1 MKSFKEIK
9 NNYYFTSED
18 EKRLAS
24 IKQLMV
30 DNAEKTMQTVHEW
43 ILKLGRTS
51 QFFRSEERMSYVAMA
66 RKEWFIDL
74 FSGVYD
80 TKYYEKL
87 IKIGQTH
94 VKFSIDPHYMNRSI
108 NLVRNSCIDIIN
120 ANIENIEERIR
131 TLISI
136 EKILD
141 INLDIITSAYIE
153 EEIRSYSS
161 LYRAKNILVSFS
173 EKLAQL
179 MNLILVFA
187 LIGLSL
193 AIIALFLYDFKNIVT
208 GDIEH
213 GIITALGS
221 MLMLWIVI
229 ELINTEIKHLKGG
242 KFRIS
247 VFIGVALVAFIRE
260 TLIKALKHE
269 AVEQMYF
276 LIALIFTLGVV
287 FWLVTKAEDKSP
299 L

>member
-9 NNYYFTSED
+9 SNYYFTLED
-18 EKRLAS
+18 EKRLS
-24 IKQLMV
+24 SLKQLMA
-30 DNAEKTMQTVHEW
+30 DNAERTMETVSEW
-43 ILKLGRTS
+43 ILKLGQPS
-51 QFFRSEERMSYVAMA
+51 QFFRSEERMSHIAIA
-66 RKEWFIDL
+66 HKDWFVNL
-74 FSGVYD
+74 FEGVYD
-80 TKYYEKL
+80 NKYYEKL
-87 IKIGQTH
+87 IRIGQTH
-94 VKFSIDPHYMNRSI
+94 VRFSIDPHYMNRSI

-120 ANIENIEERIR
+120 NNIENIEERTKI
-131 TLISI
+131 LISI

-141 INLDIITSAYIE
+141 INLDVITSAYIE

-161 LYRAKNILVSFS
+161 LYRFKNILVSFS

-179 MNLILVFA
+179 MNFILVFA

-193 AIIALFLYDFKNIVT
+193 AIIALFLNDIKNIIT

-213 GIITALGS
+213 SIITALGS

-247 VFIGVALVAFIRE
+247 VFVGVALVAFIRE

-276 LIALIFTLGVV
+276 LIALILTLGVV
-287 FWLVTKAEDKSP
+287 FWLVTKAEDKNQ

>member
-9 NNYYFTSED
+9 SNYYFTLED
-18 EKRLAS
+18 EKRLLS
-24 IKQLMV
+24 LKQLMT
-30 DNAEKTMQTVHEW
+30 DNAEKTMETVSEW
-43 ILKLGRTS
+43 ILKLGQTS
-51 QFFRSEERMSYVAMA
+51 QFFSSKERMSHVHNAQ
-66 RKEWFIDL
+66 KKWFLDL
-74 FSGVYD
+74 FGGVYD
-80 TKYYEKL
+80 NKYYEKL

-94 VKFSIDPHYMNRSI
+94 VKFSIEQHYMNRSI

-120 ANIENIEERIR
+120 SNIENIEERTKI
-131 TLISI
+131 LISI

-141 INLDIITSAYIE
+141 INLDVITSAYIE

-161 LYRAKNILVSFS
+161 LYRVKNILVSFS

-179 MNLILVFA
+179 MNFILVFA

-193 AIIALFLYDFKNIVT
+193 AIIALFLYDIKNIIT
-208 GDIEH
+208 GNIEH

-247 VFIGVALVAFIRE
+247 VFVGVALVAFIRE

-276 LIALIFTLGVV
+276 LIALILTLGVV
-287 FWLVTKAEDKSP
+287 FWLVTKAEDKSQ

>member
-9 NNYYFTSED
+9 SNYYFTLED
-18 EKRLAS
+18 EKRLLS
-24 IKQLMV
+24 LKQLMA
-30 DNAEKTMQTVHEW
+30 DNAERTMETVSEW
-43 ILKLGRTS
+43 ILKLGQTS
-51 QFFRSEERMSYVAMA
+51 QFFGSEERISYVANA
-66 RKEWFIDL
+66 RKSWFIDL

-94 VKFSIDPHYMNRSI
+94 VKFSIDAHYMNRSV

-120 ANIENIEERIR
+120 SNIENIEER
-131 TLISI
+131 TKMLISI

-161 LYRAKNILVSFS
+161 IYRVKNVLVSFS

-179 MNLILVFA
+179 MNFILVFA

-193 AIIALFLYDFKNIVT
+193 AIIALFLYDIKNIIT

-247 VFIGVALVAFIRE
+247 VFVGVALVAFIRE

-276 LIALIFTLGVV
+276 LIALILTLGVV
-287 FWLVTKAEDKSP
+287 FWLVTKAEDKSQ